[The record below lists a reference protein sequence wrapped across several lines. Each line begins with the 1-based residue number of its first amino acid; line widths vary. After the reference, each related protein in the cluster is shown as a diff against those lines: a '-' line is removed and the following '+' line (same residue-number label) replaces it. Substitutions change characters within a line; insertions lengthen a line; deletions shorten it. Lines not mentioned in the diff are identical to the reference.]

1 MKYYFYF
8 LLCLLTIYSCIEKD
22 FFEGPNQYEDG
33 FENYQL
39 VEELFD
45 GEDKLWSFSQLT
57 RNENMIS
64 IDSLN
69 AHSGTQSLK
78 FYAYNSRKSDASKCS
93 VAKQKMAFWN
103 DETVRITAWYYLQ
116 GTEDHEWLFLMDLE
130 EQVAIG
136 AGPGM
141 RIAMVDNKL
150 RVEYKFFENDVLQNP
165 NEEINF
171 PRDKWVKITFET
183 KLSQNN
189 NGSVKLYQDELLI
202 IDRSEIRTLP
212 NDLLYAQQGTKG
224 MYSSVELGITA
235 NSQDNELTLWVD
247 DVLIEKVK

>member
-8 LLCLLTIYSCIEKD
+8 SLCFLTTYSCIEKD

-78 FYAYNSRKSDASKCS
+78 FYANNSSKSDASKCS